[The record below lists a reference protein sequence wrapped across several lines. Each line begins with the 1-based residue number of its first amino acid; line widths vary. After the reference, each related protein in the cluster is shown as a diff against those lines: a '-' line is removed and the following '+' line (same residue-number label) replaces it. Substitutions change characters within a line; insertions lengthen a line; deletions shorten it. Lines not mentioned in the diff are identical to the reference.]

1 MNNLRNS
8 SNLRSTKAAIAG
20 ATIAVIALAGSYF
33 YKEIQ
38 EDKVIAYVT
47 RPSDAIQIEDG
58 YCENLSKDNFTIEE
72 SKKLS
77 R

>member
-1 MNNLRNS
+1 MNNLKNS
-8 SNLRSTKAAIAG
+8 SNLRSTKATIAG
-20 ATIAVIALAGSYF
+20 ATIAVVALAGSYF

-47 RPSDAIQIEDG
+47 RPSDTIQVEEG
-58 YCENLSKDNFTIEE
+58 YYENLSKDSFIQIE